1 MTRSTIL
8 VGLPAPAS
16 VLAGFLAGFLALAG
30 QAVAQPAPA
39 PGTPPAPEA
48 GRHETKFEYIDQSLE
63 ALLKD
68 GFEVRTSIGPMLF
81 LSKPGALGA
90 ARTAACT
97 VGLTNSMM
105 ARPTEMKQAPS
116 TCFSLN

>member
-1 MTRSTIL
+1 MTRFTI
-8 VGLPAPAS
+8 PARL
-16 VLAGFLAGFLALAG
+16 LALAGFLALAG
-30 QAVAQPAPA
+30 QAIAQPAPTPTPA
-39 PGTPPAPEA
+39 PAAPAAPPAPEA

-90 ARTAACT
+90 ARTVACT
-97 VGLTNSMM
+97 IGLTNSMM

>member
-1 MTRSTIL
+1 MTRSII
-8 VGLPAPAS
+8 PAA
-16 VLAGFLAGFLALAG
+16 LLALAG
-30 QAVAQPAPA
+30 LLSLGGQALAQPAPA
-39 PGTPPAPEA
+39 PNPAPAAPAAPPAPEA

-97 VGLTNSMM
+97 IGLTNSMM

>member
-1 MTRSTIL
+1 MIRFTI
-8 VGLPAPAS
+8 PARL
-16 VLAGFLAGFLALAG
+16 LAMAGFLALAG
-30 QAVAQPAPA
+30 QALAQPAPPA
-39 PGTPPAPEA
+39 PAAPPAPEA

-63 ALLKD
+63 TLLKD

-97 VGLTNSMM
+97 IGLTNSMM
-105 ARPTEMKQAPS
+105 ARPTEMKHAPS

>member
-1 MTRSTIL
+1 MTRSTI
-8 VGLPAPAS
+8 PARL
-16 VLAGFLAGFLALAG
+16 LALAGFLALAG
-30 QAVAQPAPA
+30 QAFAQPAPA
-39 PGTPPAPEA
+39 PAAPATPPAPEA
-48 GRHETKFEYIDQSLE
+48 GRHETKFEYLDQSLE
-63 ALLKD
+63 SLLKD

-97 VGLTNSMM
+97 IGLTNSMM